1 MEIQKQCNPFI
12 YHFQIM
18 DYFQRKLYVKRYQ
31 HNFIDELDRRGGYVV
46 ECSSRMR
53 EIGTDLSR

>member
-1 MEIQKQCNPFI
+1 MA
-12 YHFQIM
+12 
-18 DYFQRKLYVKRYQ
+18 YFQSKLYVKRYQ

-46 ECSSRMR
+46 ECSLRMR